1 MRFAHMAD
9 THLGYRQYNLD
20 EREDDFYA
28 AFHEVVDNIISE
40 NLDFVI
46 HSGDLFDEPRPPVKA
61 MVEVRNALDRLDER
75 GIPVFAI
82 GGNHDILMRRGALPP
97 QSLYK
102 NVKFLTNDNPWQI
115 YNDIFIGGLPY
126 HSQVHASAL
135 KERLKTISQEAKKYE
150 KKILVLHQNID
161 RYFPL
166 DYELRF
172 NDIPKEFDYI
182 AMGHLHKRIVDSFLN
197 SKLSYPGSTEVWRV
211 DELEDMAING
221 KGFNIV
227 DSKDWTIKQFDLK
240 NIRPFIKREIE
251 AEGLDIKEL
260 RSSLDLKRRPI
271 LQLIVLSD
279 NENYPWLYQKLVRE
293 FKDALYLD
301 IKRRWTPEEGKTFPE
316 EKIGIKELI
325 KTAMKEYPSEEVDF
339 AYALFKSLSL
349 SKMEEDKEISEEFFK
364 MWAAS
369 ERRKKVIQVEGREE
383 LDQLENHNLE
393 EIK

>member
-135 KERLKTISQEAKKYE
+135 KERLKTVSKEAKKYE
-150 KKILVLHQNID
+150 KKVLVLHQNID

-227 DSKDWTIKQFDLK
+227 DSKDWTIKQFDLN

-251 AEGLDIKEL
+251 AEGLDIEEL
-260 RSSLDLKRRPI
+260 HSSLDLKRRPI

-279 NENYPWLYQKLVRE
+279 IENYPWLYQKLVRE

-301 IKRRWTPEEGKTFPE
+301 IKRRWIPDGEKTFPA

-325 KTAMKEYPSEEVDF
+325 KTAMKDYPSEEVDF

-349 SKMEEDKEISEEFFK
+349 GELEDAQEISDDFFK
-364 MWAAS
+364 RWSAS
-369 ERRKKVIQVEGREE
+369 ERRKEVLQVEGQEE
-383 LDQLENHNLE
+383 LDQFKNHNLGE
-393 EIK
+393 TK